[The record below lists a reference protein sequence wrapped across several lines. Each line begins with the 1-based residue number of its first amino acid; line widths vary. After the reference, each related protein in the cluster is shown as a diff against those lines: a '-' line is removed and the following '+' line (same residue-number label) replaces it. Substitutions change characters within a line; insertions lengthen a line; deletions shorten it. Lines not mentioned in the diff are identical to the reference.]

1 MWNVFRVKGKD
12 TRMTSMT
19 LFWSLYCKLS
29 ADLADSS
36 GVSVGDFE
44 RVNAGSVD
52 EL

>member
-1 MWNVFRVKGKD
+1 MWNVIRVKGKD
-12 TRMTSMT
+12 TRTTS
-19 LFWSLYCKLS
+19 
-29 ADLADSS
+29 DLADSS